1 MAKKD
6 DQKKNVVR
14 YRRRFRINVGIVV
27 FAIVLVYFLIYLVQ
41 YLTTNH
47 ISVYEVEKGEI
58 MVSSQYSGLV
68 LRTEEVSYAEESGK
82 LNYYSMEGEKV
93 GYGDLICSIDTE
105 GSLYQQI
112 AAAGLDGNSLTMSDL
127 LNVQE
132 MITSFSDDY
141 SSEQFFDVYSFG
153 DNLNAEVRD
162 SLHLSALE
170 NLGEQ
175 VYSDSFTL
183 VSAEEDGVL
192 AFYTDGYENVTPET
206 FTANLYQAS
215 DYSRDTM
222 SGNTTVS
229 QGQPLYK
236 TVTDENWYMLIPLSS
251 EISAQYLSRMEDS
264 DSTFLLL
271 VTFKKDEVQTYA
283 TATVK
288 FYDGEPFLLLS
299 FNSSMVR
306 YISDRYLDVELGSDD
321 DTGLKIPNSAITQKE
336 FFAVPE
342 EYIVSGDSSTDIG
355 VNRVVT
361 DKEGTQYTEY
371 TDVDIYYVDEE
382 TGEYYIAGEEIQ
394 AGDTLQGVD
403 SDVRYILGK
412 TSVHDGV
419 YNVNKGYAVFK
430 LVDIISSNGE
440 YSIVES
446 GTSYGLS
453 LYDRVA
459 LDGDEIVEGEYV
471 N

>member
-6 DQKKNVVR
+6 DQKNNVVR

-27 FAIVLVYFLIYLVQ
+27 FAIVLVYFLVYLVQ
-41 YLTTNH
+41 YLTGNH

-58 MVSSQYSGLV
+58 TVTSQYSGLV
-68 LRTEEVSYAEESGK
+68 LRSEEVSYAEDSGK
-82 LNYYSMEGEKV
+82 LSYYSMEGEKV
-93 GYGDLICSIDTE
+93 GYGDLICSIDSE
-105 GSLYQQI
+105 GSLYQEI
-112 AAAGLDGNSLTMSDL
+112 TAAGLDGNALTMADL

-132 MITSFSDDY
+132 MITNFSDDY

-170 NLGEQ
+170 NLGDQ
-175 VYSDSFTL
+175 VYSDSFAM
-183 VSAEEDGVL
+183 VAAEEDGVL
-192 AFYTDGYENVTPET
+192 AFYTDGYESVDPET
-206 FTANLYQAS
+206 FTANLYQPS
-215 DYSRDTM
+215 DYGKDTL

-251 EISAQYLSRMEDS
+251 EVSAQYLSQMENS
-264 DSTFLLL
+264 DSTFLVP
-271 VTFKKDEVQTYA
+271 VTFKKDEAQTYA

-306 YISDRYLDVELGSDD
+306 YISDRYLDVELGSED

-342 EYIVSGDSSTDIG
+342 EYIESGDGSSDIG
-355 VNRVVT
+355 VNRIVT
-361 DKEGTQYTEY
+361 DKQGEQYTEFVN
-371 TDVDIYYVDEE
+371 VDIYYVNEE
-382 TGEYYIAGEEIQ
+382 TGEYYIAGEGIQ
-394 AGDTLQGVD
+394 AGDTLQDVD
-403 SDVRYILGK
+403 SDMRYILGK
-412 TSVHDGV
+412 TAEHDGV

-430 LVDIISSNGE
+430 LVNVISSNEE

-459 LDGDEIVEGEYV
+459 LNGDDIADGEYV

>member
-6 DQKKNVVR
+6 DQKNNIVR

-41 YLTTNH
+41 YLTANH
-47 ISVYEVEKGEI
+47 VSVYEVEKGEI

-68 LRTEEVSYAEESGK
+68 LRTEDVTYAEEPGK
-82 LNYYSMEGEKV
+82 LSYYSMEGEKV
-93 GYGDLICSIDTE
+93 GVGDLICSIDSE

-112 AAAGLDGNSLTMSDL
+112 AAAGLDGTGLTMSDL

-132 MITSFSDDY
+132 MVTSFSEEY
-141 SSEQFFDVYSFG
+141 SSDQFYDVYSFG
-153 DNLNAEVRD
+153 ENLNAEVRD
-162 SLHLSALE
+162 RLHLSALE
-170 NLGEQ
+170 DLGAQ
-175 VYSDSFTL
+175 VYSDSFTMI
-183 VSAEEDGVL
+183 AADEDGVL
-192 AFYTDGYENVTPET
+192 AFYTDGYEDVSPET
-206 FTANLYQAS
+206 FTADLYQVS
-215 DYSRDTM
+215 DYSRDTLT
-222 SGNTTVS
+222 GNTTVS

-236 TVTDENWYMLIPLSS
+236 TVTDENWYMMIPLSS
-251 EISAQYLSRMEDS
+251 EISAQYLSRMENS

-271 VTFKKDEVQTYA
+271 VTFKKDETQTYA
-283 TATVK
+283 TTTVK
-288 FYDGEPFLLLS
+288 FYEGEPFLVLS

-306 YISDRYLDVELGSDD
+306 FISDRYLDVELGSDD

-336 FFAVPE
+336 FFVVPE
-342 EYIVSGDSSTDIG
+342 EYIASGDGSTDIG
-355 VNRVVT
+355 VNRIVT
-361 DKEGTQYTEY
+361 DKQGVQDTEFV
-371 TDVDIYYVDEE
+371 DVDIYYVDEE
-382 TGEYYIAGEEIQ
+382 TGEYCIAGEELQ
-394 AGDTLQGVD
+394 AGDTLQSVD
-403 SDVRYILGK
+403 SDGRYILGK
-412 TSVHDGV
+412 TEAHDGV

-430 LVDIISSNGE
+430 LVNIISSNGE

-459 LDGDEIVEGEYV
+459 LNGDDIEEGEYV